1 MLRSVQPK
9 HFERSALLNFPSTMN
24 RQTFLL
30 HTGALL
36 LAGPSLLYGASELV
50 YVVKSGDTLS
60 EIGAKYGVSVRELKY
75 RNGLKN
81 DLIRIGQKLKI
92 PRDTDCLAGVKS
104 HTDKIKF
111 NRPKW
116 KYIIAHH
123 SATPH
128 GNGKT
133 YDKVDRRHGM
143 QNGLAYHFVIG
154 NGRDSGDGE
163 IEIGSRWT
171 KQLHGGH
178 VSKWSYN
185 NAGIG
190 VCLVGNFEKTRP
202 TQGQMAS
209 FTELVDYLGNGLLG
223 GKYKF
228 MVHKEV
234 NATLCPGKNFPT
246 EAMHKRFN

>member
-1 MLRSVQPK
+1 
-9 HFERSALLNFPSTMN
+9 MN
-24 RQTFLL
+24 RQKFLL
-30 HTGALL
+30 RSAALL
-36 LAGPSLLYGASELV
+36 FAGPAILHGASDIV
-50 YVVKSGDTLS
+50 YVVRKGDTLS
-60 EIGAKYGVSVRELKY
+60 GIAHKNGISVSQLKR
-75 RNGLKN
+75 RNGLTK

-92 PRDTDCLAGVKS
+92 PNNTSYLASVES
-104 HTDKIKF
+104 HTKNIKL

-123 SATPH
+123 SATPY
-128 GNGKT
+128 GNAVS

-143 QNGLAYHFVIG
+143 ENGLAYHFVIG

-185 NAGIG
+185 DAGIG
-190 VCLVGNFEKTRP
+190 ICLVGNFEKTRP
-202 TQGQMAS
+202 TGRQLTS
-209 FTELVDYLGNGLLG
+209 FNELVGYLGNGLLR

-234 NATLCPGKNFPT
+234 NATLCPGRNFPT
-246 EAMHKRFN
+246 AAMHKRFN